1 MSVEDVSKSMVAHLF
16 LEGKPLVL
24 NYQLMESRLN
34 RARLT
39 PAQRAEYERQLRSE
53 GGFLTV
59 ADHERDMPLLIHFHS
74 DNDRYT
80 LRVATPGKFYGYFL
94 SMESIL
100 DARGEVTSTRN
111 LVVLEKGAPT
121 RFYLE
126 TVAPDLF
133 RLRNVARKSSA
144 SEELL
149 GGASSAYSVLKLV
162 EDQLGEPTYFYK
174 QEGRLRN
181 DPQQYFS
188 DTFLRAEHVIFWP
201 HGVHLGLQVR
211 GTGVL
216 ELSDV
221 G

>member
-1 MSVEDVSKSMVAHLF
+1 MSVEDASKSMVVHLF

-24 NYQLMESRLN
+24 NYQLMENRLK

-39 PAQRAEYERQLRSE
+39 PAQRTEYDRQLRSE

-59 ADHERDMPLLIHFHS
+59 ADNERDAPLLIHFRW

-100 DARGEVTSTRN
+100 DARGEKTSTRN
-111 LVVLEKGAPT
+111 LVVLEKGEPT

-133 RLRNVARKSSA
+133 RLRNVAKRSSA
-144 SEELL
+144 SEGLL
-149 GGASSAYSVLKLV
+149 GGASTAYSVLKLV

-188 DTFLRAEHVIFWP
+188 DTFLRAEHAIFWP

-211 GTGVL
+211 GAGVL
-216 ELSDV
+216 ELSDIS
-221 G
+221 